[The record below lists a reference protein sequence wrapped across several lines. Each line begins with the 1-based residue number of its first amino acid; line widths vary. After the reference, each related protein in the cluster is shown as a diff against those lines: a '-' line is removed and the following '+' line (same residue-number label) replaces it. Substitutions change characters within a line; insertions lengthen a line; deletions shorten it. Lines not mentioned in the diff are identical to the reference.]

1 MRSDAAWRAMQD
13 AKRGPSCRDFNGRV
27 PIGTPVRYWTGP
39 RTGPGVES
47 KTRTEAQLLGG
58 HTPVVWVEGC
68 VACIA
73 LSHVEVIR

>member
-47 KTRTEAQLLGG
+47 KTRTEATRPLRGFFREAKAPCVLGCSEW
-58 HTPVVWVEGC
+58 P
-68 VACIA
+68 
-73 LSHVEVIR
+73 